1 MVVTLH
7 ACDTATDYALAK
19 AVGWDAKVILSVPC
33 CQHELNRQIRN
44 EVLEPVLRYGLLK
57 ERMAALI
64 TDGLRAQYL
73 EREGYE
79 AQILEFIDMEH
90 TPKNILIR
98 AVKRNQKA
106 DQKESVRR
114 QQIEASIRKCEAE
127 LRVSPTLGHL
137 LDNQGKRNKEGV

>member
-1 MVVTLH
+1 MGCESDLIGT
-7 ACDTATDYALAK
+7 
-19 AVGWDAKVILSVPC
+19 C
-33 CQHELNRQIRN
+33 CQHELNRQIKN
-44 EVLEPVLRYGLLK
+44 EILEPILKYGLLK

-98 AVKRNQKA
+98 AVKKRHA
-106 DQKESVRR
+106 KENNN
-114 QQIEASIRKCEAE
+114 IEASIKRCEAA
-127 LRVSPTLGHL
+127 LRVSPTLGRL
-137 LDNQGKRNKEGV
+137 LDGFATESANSEKDHPEKEDKEGV

>member
-1 MVVTLH
+1 MCAVIDNIL
-7 ACDTATDYALAK
+7 AEKPKDYEDFLQ
-19 AVGWDAKVILSVPC
+19 G
-33 CQHELNRQIRN
+33 
-44 EVLEPVLRYGLLK
+44 LE
-57 ERMAALI
+57 
-64 TDGLRAQYL
+64 QQ
-73 EREGYE
+73 GYE
-79 AQILEFIDMEH
+79 TQILEFIDMEH

-137 LDNQGKRNKEGV
+137 LDNQGKTE